1 MDQLDS
7 KNYQSM
13 MIGKKI
19 MIKSKQGCV
28 HVEKLENLIKNQA
41 SKTKNNKLPRLF
53 RIIGI

>member
-1 MDQLDS
+1 MDQFDS
-7 KNYQSM
+7 KNYQLM
-13 MIGKKI
+13 MIGKK

-28 HVEKLENLIKNQA
+28 HAEKLENLIKNQA